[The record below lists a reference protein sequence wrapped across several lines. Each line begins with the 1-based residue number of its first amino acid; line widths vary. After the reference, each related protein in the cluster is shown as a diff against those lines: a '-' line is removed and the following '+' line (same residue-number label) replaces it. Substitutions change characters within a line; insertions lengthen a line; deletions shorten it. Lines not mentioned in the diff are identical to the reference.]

1 MYRLIPEKLALACLL
16 AGALS
21 SAPVSA
27 GDTWR
32 SVLYPEDWKPGYEA
46 PDGGYLHDFSYA
58 GYHRG
63 EQPIPTRSE
72 NLIDATAA
80 PYSADKTGQADATA
94 AIQSALDAAA
104 EAGGGVVLL
113 PAGTYKVAPSAEGKT
128 ALFISGDNV
137 VLRGEGR
144 DKTFLYND
152 SVQMRNKSVLTIGSK
167 NGVWWASKSYPTVP
181 ITQDLL
187 KPVTVIPVAD
197 LADMAVGD
205 YVVVRTDM
213 TQRMIDQLE
222 MTGVWKPTDPYQPSP
237 AYARRITAVDP
248 EAKTITV
255 DVPLHGF
262 VYVADNARVAIL
274 KKAKP
279 VEESGV
285 ESLSIGMKQHPGG
298 GLDDDDKKNMTP
310 GTTGYEIFRAAAL
323 IFDGA
328 ENCWARNVGSYCPPG
343 NDPDIHL
350 LSHGVRIMRSRNV
363 TLEDGFFAYP
373 QYRGEG
379 GNGYMY
385 TLYGNDCLLKNC
397 TGKGGRHNFSFGEM
411 GSTGNVLLN
420 FHAIDGRLPSDFHMY
435 LSRVNLIDNAVA
447 DGDYFAAVKRFAPP
461 THGETTSESVF
472 WNTTGL
478 RYQPEVG
485 EYAGHPTKNPQFLII
500 SHQWGQGYVIG
511 TQGPCH
517 DVETDDFCEGVGRG
531 ADLQPRSLYE
541 DQLQRRLGAASRN

>member
-1 MYRLIPEKLALACLL
+1 MSLYSPGKFAVTCIAAV
-16 AGALS
+16 ALS
-21 SAPVSA
+21 PSLMSAA
-27 GDTWR
+27 DNWR
-32 SVLYPEDWKPGYEA
+32 SALYPEDWKPGYEA

-58 GYHRG
+58 GYQRG
-63 EQPIPTRSE
+63 EQPIPDRKD
-72 NLIDATAA
+72 NVIDVTSA
-80 PYSADKTGQADATA
+80 PYLADKTGQTDATA
-94 AIQSALDAAA
+94 AIQAAIDAAGD
-104 EAGGGVVLL
+104 AGGGVVFL
-113 PAGTYKVAPSAEGKT
+113 PAGTYKVAPSAEGKN
-128 ALFISGDNV
+128 ALLISGDSV
-137 VLRGEGR
+137 VLRGEGK
-144 DKTFLYND
+144 DKTFLFND
-152 SVQMRNKSVLTIGSK
+152 SVQMRNKSVITIGAK
-167 NGVWWASKSYPTVP
+167 NGLWWGSKGYPTVP

-187 KPVTVIPVAD
+187 KPTTVIPVAD

-205 YVVVRTDM
+205 YVVIRSDM
-213 TQRMIDQLE
+213 TQRMIDQLG
-222 MTGVWKPTDPYQPSP
+222 MTGVWKPTDSYLP
-237 AYARRITAVDP
+237 APTYARRITAIDP
-248 EAKTITV
+248 SARTITV
-255 DVPLHGF
+255 DVPLRGF
-262 VYVADNARVAIL
+262 IYAADNARVAIL

-279 VEESGV
+279 VQESGV
-285 ESLSIGMKQHPGG
+285 EYLSIGMKQHPGG
-298 GLDDDDKKNMTP
+298 GLDDDDKKNMTE
-310 GTTGYEIFRAAAL
+310 GTTAYEIFRAAAL

-328 ENCWARNVGSYCPPG
+328 ENCWARGISSYCPPG
-343 NDPDIHL
+343 NNANIHL
-350 LSHGVRIMRSRNV
+350 LSHGVRLMRTRNV
-363 TLEDGFFAYP
+363 TVEDCFFAYP

-385 TLYGNDCLLKNC
+385 TLYGNECLLKNC

-472 WNTTGL
+472 WNTKGL

-485 EYAGHPTKNPQFLII
+485 EYAGHATKNPQFLII

-531 ADLQPRSLYE
+531 EALLPQSLYE
-541 DQLQRRLGAASRN
+541 DQLRRRLATTKPQ